1 MVETRDVLRVAVL
14 GAGGLGMA
22 ATRMLSTKTEMR
34 HVAIADSRG
43 YAYDADGV
51 DAEAVGNAQ
60 AESGT
65 VGATSGIGRLSGDA
79 IGDLLS
85 HGDDIDGV
93 FVALPNLPNDFI
105 PTVIERF
112 ARHGYE
118 GVMVDALK
126 RTSAAELVVKLD
138 PALSHVGITYVVGAG
153 ATPGL
158 LTAAAAVAAQSFA
171 DVESVDINFGVG
183 IANWE
188 AYRATIREDI
198 AHMPG
203 HDVETARRMSDADV
217 ATLLDETNGV
227 LELRGMEHADDMIL
241 ERAGVVDRDR
251 VTVGGIVDTRNAT
264 KPVSTTVTV
273 TGTTF
278 EGRRSAHTFTLGDE
292 TSMAAN
298 VCGPA
303 FGYMKAAHW
312 LHSRGVHGVLSSAD
326 IMPRFVR

>member
-1 MVETRDVLRVAVL
+1 MSETRDVLRVAVL

-34 HVAIADSRG
+34 HVAVADSRG
-43 YAYDADGV
+43 YAYAADGLDAD
-51 DAEAVGNAQ
+51 AVGSAQ
-60 AESGT
+60 SESGT
-65 VGATSGIGRLSGDA
+65 VGSLSGAGRLSGDA
-79 IGDLLS
+79 IGDLLAHS
-85 HGDDIDGV
+85 EDIDGV
-93 FVALPNLPNDFI
+93 FLALPNLPNDFI

-112 ARHGYE
+112 ARHGYQ

-138 PALSHVGITYVVGAG
+138 PVLAHVGITYVVGAG

-158 LTAAAAVAAQSFA
+158 LTAAATVAAQSFA
-171 DVESVDINFGVG
+171 EVESVDINFGVG

-188 AYRATIREDI
+188 TYRATIREDI

-203 HDVETARRMSDADV
+203 YDVEAARRMSDADV
-217 ATLLDETNGV
+217 AALLDETNGV
-227 LELRGMEHADDMIL
+227 LELHGMEHADDIIL
-241 ERAGVVDRDR
+241 ELAGVVDRKR

-273 TGTTF
+273 TGVTF

-326 IMPRFVR
+326 VMPRFVR

>member
-1 MVETRDVLRVAVL
+1 MSETREVLRVAVL
-14 GAGGLGMA
+14 GAGGLGAA
-22 ATRMLSTKTEMR
+22 ATRMLATKREMT

-43 YAYDADGV
+43 YAFDADGL
-51 DAEAVGNAQ
+51 DAGAVADAQ
-60 AESGT
+60 ATTGT
-65 VGATSGIGRLSGDA
+65 VGSTPGSGVATGDA
-79 IGDLLS
+79 IGDLLR
-85 HGDDIDGV
+85 HAADIDGV
-93 FVALPNLPNDFI
+93 FIALPNLPNDFV
-105 PTVIERF
+105 PTVVERF
-112 ARHGYE
+112 ARHGYQ

-138 PALSHVGITYVVGAG
+138 LLLAHVGITYVVGGG

-171 DVESVDINFGVG
+171 EVHSVDINFGVG

-188 AYRATIREDI
+188 TYRATIREDI

-203 HDVETARRMSDADV
+203 YDVDAAQRMTDDEVQS
-217 ATLLDETNGV
+217 LLDETGGI
-227 LELRGMEHADDMIL
+227 LELRDMEHADDIIL
-241 ERAGVVDRDR
+241 ELAGVVDRKR
-251 VTVGGIVDTRNAT
+251 VTVGGIVDTRNPS

-273 TGTTF
+273 TGATF
-278 EGRRSAHTFTLGDE
+278 DGRVSAHTFTLGDE

-312 LHSRGVHGVLSSAD
+312 LSTRGVHGVLSSAD
-326 IMPRFVR
+326 VMPRFVR

>member
-1 MVETRDVLRVAVL
+1 MNETRDVLRVAVL

-22 ATRMLSTKTEMR
+22 ATRMLAGKSEMR

-43 YAYDADGV
+43 YAYAPDGLDADSI
-51 DAEAVGNAQ
+51 AHAQ
-60 AESGT
+60 ETSGT
-65 VGATSGIGRLSGDA
+65 VGTAAGGGALTDDA
-79 IGDLLS
+79 IGSLIERS
-85 HGDDIDGV
+85 ADIDGV
-93 FVALPNLPNDFI
+93 FVALPNLPNDFV
-105 PTVIERF
+105 PSVIERL
-112 ARHGYE
+112 AKRGYQ

-138 PALSHVGITYVVGAG
+138 PLLSHVGITYILGAG

-171 DVESVDINFGVG
+171 KIESVDIHFGVG

-188 AYRATIREDI
+188 TYRATIREDI

-203 HDVETARRMSDADV
+203 HDVDSASRMTDAQV
-217 ATLLDETNGV
+217 EALLNETNGV
-227 LELRGMEHADDMIL
+227 IELRDMEHADDIIL
-241 ERAGVVDRDR
+241 ELAGVVDRDQ
-251 VTVGGIVDTRNAT
+251 VTVGGIVDTRNPT

-273 TGTTF
+273 TGVTF
-278 EGRRSAHTFTLGDE
+278 EGRRSANTFTLGDE

-312 LHSRGVHGVLSSAD
+312 LHERDVFGVLSSAD
-326 IMPRFVR
+326 VMPRFVR